1 MLYSYSHFCCL
12 ILFQLQD
19 LAVIPGLR
27 DPRLNFAESVIE
39 GHTPG
44 MNTTGRSYL
53 RVVLWFSFLSP
64 MLLSPFLYLW
74 VLQYLKNITQVSSLP
89 IYWDRRCNWNYIC
102 CGKEEPLIRS
112 VTLFCCFLLL
122 MEFIFVKV
130 SIFNSTEI
138 SRRGN
143 ISSDFYVVIFFI
155 PVWLIAC
162 LSRCLCSRD
171 LAFTSFFSRL
181 LLITCTS
188 LVSYHFIWV
197 AVGIMVNPAWGVSIL
212 LLLYLFFISI
222 FFIINQTTHARGFYF
237 SSLFA
242 YTPGFLGI
250 CFAVVPPLL
259 VGQSFNGRETADDIL
274 KAGLLS
280 VLGVASW
287 LYFKPSKASSDTS
300 QSIKA
305 AMEAAAAAR
314 ALTEKISVPQPD
326 GTGVYSTI
334 AAATTVALSAAAT
347 AVGVLEVALVSAET
361 ENSKTKAVSSKDEI
375 STGNESGMD
384 LTKRRLKDIDTS
396 QV

>member
-1 MLYSYSHFCCL
+1 MIKNALAT
-12 ILFQLQD
+12 LQD
-19 LAVIPGLR
+19 LAVTPGLR
-27 DPRLNFAESVIE
+27 DPRLNSAESVIE

-53 RVVLWFSFLSP
+53 KVVLWFSFLSP
-64 MLLSPFLYLW
+64 MLLGPFLYLW
-74 VLQYLKNITQVSSLP
+74 VLQYLKDSTQSSSLP
-89 IYWDRRCNWNYIC
+89 TYWVGCYNNKYIC
-102 CGKEEPLIRS
+102 CRKEKPLIRS

-122 MEFIFVKV
+122 MEAIFFGV
-130 SIFNSTEI
+130 SMYKSTEI

-143 ISSDFYVVIFFI
+143 LSSDFYAVILFI
-155 PVWLIAC
+155 PVWLITC
-162 LSRCLCSRD
+162 LSGCLCAAD
-171 LAFTSFFSRL
+171 LGFTSFLSRL
-181 LLITCTS
+181 WLIMCTS
-188 LVSYHFIWV
+188 FVSYHFIWV

-212 LLLYLFFISI
+212 LLLSLFFISI
-222 FFIINQTTHARGFYF
+222 FFIINRTTHARGFCL
-237 SSLFA
+237 STIFA
-242 YTPGFLGI
+242 YTPGFLGL

-280 VLGVASW
+280 VLGVVSW
-287 LYFKPSKASSDTS
+287 LYFKPGKASSDTS

-305 AMEAAAAAR
+305 AKEAAAAAR

-347 AVGVLEVALVSAET
+347 VVEVLEVALVSAET

-375 STGNESGMD
+375 STGNESGMS
-384 LTKRRLKDIDTS
+384 LEELRLKDTS